1 MIKKLIAAAIIFGI
15 ASSAGFLSSK
25 KSIGIR
31 SAFAAANAFIDE
43 NDRVVL
49 HGNIHRKARPEF
61 DVGPTDPSLPMKRTI
76 LLLKIAPEKQAEL
89 DRLVAEQQDR
99 SSTNFHRWLTPE
111 EFGERFGRS
120 PEEIAA
126 VKGWLIS
133 HGFTIDETAKGGT
146 WIDFSGTVAD
156 VDRAF
161 HANMHDYQVEEQ
173 LHHANSTDP
182 SIPRALADVV
192 AGPVSLHNFPRKAMH
207 TPPRHIFDAK
217 QPQAKP
223 QPGYTVSASNH
234 NLAPGDFAEIYDV
247 NKIYSLGYDGTNVTI
262 AVVEQT
268 NQGEGAFAKWN
279 TFRSTFGLPYHPP
292 VVRVNTDPGDT
303 GAADDSEEDLDVEWS
318 GAVATGAT
326 IICVVSGGAGSAFG
340 VDLSAKYIV
349 DNNMADII
357 SDSYGDC
364 EPDLSTTYYD
374 SVTTWSLFYYDLWE
388 QAASQGITVFVVT
401 GDSGAYACTDDNG
414 NPEAPKAVNGLAS
427 TPFNTAVGGTQLS
440 DLSTYWSPNNSTN
453 GTSALPPASEAAWS
467 NYEVAWNNFN
477 AQNSWVYWASG
488 GGASALYPKP
498 AWQVAPGVPNDGA
511 RDMPDVSLNADTNV
525 GYRVYSCYNSTGSCG
540 SDYWSIIGGTSGAS
554 PTLAGIMALIV
565 QSKGERQGNFNS
577 VFYQLGNAQYSGASG
592 ASPVFHDITKGN
604 NGFGAEFP
612 GYSCTAHYDL
622 VTGLGSV
629 NATNLLLAFQ
639 EVGALTVTI
648 NPAAAAS
655 DGAQWSVDGGA
666 AQNSGAAVSLAAGS
680 PTVSFNTITGWTT
693 PASQTVNIVNG
704 QVTSASATYVLI
716 PPVVETFTI
725 DSGALSTPS
734 PTVTLNNT
742 VTGIPAYYI
751 ASESPIFTGAVW
763 KAYSTAPSFT
773 MSGTNGQKKTV
784 YFKVKNA
791 AGVSAK
797 ASASIVLALVPVVTS
812 FKIDAGAATT
822 TNPKVT
828 LNNTATES
836 PTHYMASEDPSF
848 AGVVPQPYSTA
859 PEFPLSAGGG
869 TKTVYFEAIN
879 SYGSSLAAKDTI
891 ELPPVLTSFSIDS
904 GALTTLI
911 PTVTLDNTATGS
923 PTYYVASQSKTFSGA
938 VWKKYSTDP
947 TWNPTFTLSGA
958 NGPKIVYFKLRN
970 AAGASNMMSA
980 TITLDLE

>member
-1 MIKKLIAAAIIFGI
+1 MIKKLIAVAIIFGI
-15 ASSAGFLSSK
+15 ASSAGFLPSK

-31 SAFAAANAFIDE
+31 SAFAVDNAVIDE

-49 HGNIHRKARPEF
+49 QGNIHPKARPEF

-76 LLLKIAPEKQAEL
+76 LLLKIAPEKQAQL
-89 DRLVAEQQDR
+89 DRLVAEQQDP
-99 SSTNFHRWLTPE
+99 SSPNFHQWLTPE
-111 EFGERFGRS
+111 QFGERFGRS
-120 PEEIAA
+120 PEEIAT

-133 HGFTIDETAKGGT
+133 HGFTIDETAKSGA

-156 VDRAF
+156 VDSAF
-161 HANMHDYQVEEQ
+161 HANMHDYRVEGQ

-182 SIPRALADVV
+182 SIPRTLADVV

-207 TPPRHIFDAK
+207 TPPRRIFDVEK
-217 QPQAKP
+217 PETKP
-223 QPGYTVSASNH
+223 QPGYTVSATNH
-234 NLAPGDFAEIYDV
+234 NLAPGDFAAIYDV
-247 NKIYSLGYDGTNVTI
+247 NTVYKLGYDGAGVTI

-268 NQGEGAFAKWN
+268 NQGGAIAKWN
-279 TFRSTFGLPYHPP
+279 TFRSTFGLPYNPP
-292 VVRVNTDPGDT
+292 VVTVNTDPGDT

-326 IICVVSGGAGSAFG
+326 INCVVSGGAGSAFG

-374 SVTTWSLFYYDLWE
+374 SVTTWSLFYYNLWE

-453 GTSALPPASEAAWS
+453 GTSALPPASGAAWS

-488 GGASALYPKP
+488 GGASALWGKP
-498 AWQVAPGVPNDGA
+498 AWQVCPGVPNDGW

-525 GYRVYSCYNSTGSCG
+525 GYRIYSCYNDTGSCG

-604 NGFGAEFP
+604 NGFGVAFP

-704 QVTSASATYVLI
+704 QATSASATYVLL

-734 PTVTLNNT
+734 RTVTLNNT
-742 VTGIPAYYI
+742 
-751 ASESPIFTGAVW
+751 
-763 KAYSTAPSFT
+763 
-773 MSGTNGQKKTV
+773 
-784 YFKVKNA
+784 A
-791 AGVSAK
+791 AA
-797 ASASIVLALVPVVTS
+797 
-812 FKIDAGAATT
+812 
-822 TNPKVT
+822 
-828 LNNTATES
+828 
-836 PTHYMASEDPSF
+836 
-848 AGVVPQPYSTA
+848 
-859 PEFPLSAGGG
+859 
-869 TKTVYFEAIN
+869 
-879 SYGSSLAAKDTI
+879 SLA
-891 ELPPVLTSFSIDS
+891 
-904 GALTTLI
+904 
-911 PTVTLDNTATGS
+911 
-923 PTYYVASQSKTFSGA
+923 YYVASESSTFVGA
-938 VWKKYSTDP
+938 VWKKYSTAP
-947 TWNPTFTLSGA
+947 PFTLSAA
-958 NGPKIVYFKLRN
+958 NGQKKTVY
-970 AAGASNMMSA
+970 
-980 TITLDLE
+980 